1 MICDDKVEINS
12 TDWFKDDICLWKN
25 KLPSKFNK
33 KYAKYLVTMKI
44 NDEEMNE
51 VIEEMY
57 RRNKFDK
64 YFDIGAVS

>member
-1 MICDDKVEINS
+1 MDLKMIFVYE
-12 TDWFKDDICLWKN
+12 KN

-33 KYAKYLVTMKI
+33 KYANNLVTMKI

-64 YFDIGAVS
+64 YFDIGVVS

>member
-1 MICDDKVEINS
+1 
-12 TDWFKDDICLWKN
+12 
-25 KLPSKFNK
+25 
-33 KYAKYLVTMKI
+33 MKI

-64 YFDIGAVS
+64 YFDIGVVS